1 MHYCLKVLVLV
12 VAVVGTF
19 GGVEVE
25 GKPQPDPLS
34 NQQQLR
40 RRGNNRGRP
49 GPEPVEEA
57 TPGVVDPLPVETTEP
72 IFDPK
77 AAQLGKSLDERQK
90 QLETYEKNLKVR
102 EEELERVKD
111 AFYEREKVLEDREYA
126 LDGRDEDLDD
136 RGRSIDKQVL
146 ETDKRLKER
155 EDRIATREKLLND
168 RESEML
174 KLAEAREQEIDR
186 LTKERE
192 NAAELR
198 EKALE
203 DRERALLEREKRVA
217 DREERVHKR
226 MEANRKRF
234 QRRRELRQID
244 ERIGAVG
251 AKGELITSTLKTD
264 VLTSQATTNHP
275 RRVVEMVTFRK
286 VTSAPREEVTAG
298 SPVTTSL
305 STDENTQVT
314 DAVSYESAKETVT
327 SRPMKGDT
335 ATGIVPTEYSQP
347 PENSL
352 VPEVSTLKKRKGGK
366 RRARQ
371 RRQGHEHHRKHK
383 VRKVVKKIE
392 SDATPTV
399 SQ

>member
-1 MHYCLKVLVLV
+1 MHCLKVMVV
-12 VAVVGTF
+12 VAAVAVGTF
-19 GGVEVE
+19 G
-25 GKPQPDPLS
+25 KPEPLS

-40 RRGNNRGRP
+40 RRGVSRGRT
-49 GPEPVEEA
+49 GENVEP
-57 TPGVVDPLPVETTEP
+57 TPTAVDPLPAETTEP
-72 IFDPK
+72 IFDPR
-77 AAQLGKSLDERQK
+77 AAQLGKSLDEREK
-90 QLETYEKNLKVR
+90 QLTELDKNLKVH
-102 EEELERVKD
+102 
-111 AFYEREKVLEDREYA
+111 
-126 LDGRDEDLDD
+126 GRDEDLDA

-155 EDRIATREKLLND
+155 EGRIAAREKALGE
-168 RESEML
+168 RESEIM

-203 DRERALLEREKRVA
+203 DREKALQEREKRVA

-234 QRRRELRQID
+234 QRRRELRQLD
-244 ERIGAVG
+244 ERIGVVGG
-251 AKGELITSTLKTD
+251 AKGETLTSSASTSKAD
-264 VLTSQATTNHP
+264 ITSQATTNHP

-286 VTSAPREEVTAG
+286 VTSAPREEISVG
-298 SPVTTSL
+298 GPVTTSL

-314 DAVSYESAKETVT
+314 EAVAYESAKEYVT
-327 SRPMKGDT
+327 PRPSKGDS

-352 VPEVSTLKKRKGGK
+352 TPEVSSLKKRKGGK
-366 RRARQ
+366 RRGQRQ

-383 VRKVVKKIE
+383 VRKVVKKMTN
-392 SDATPTV
+392 DGPVTV